1 MNIDCLRQAA
11 VAFQKLL
18 PVKYRIILGKKGKSF
33 ELNIA
38 FKEDNFF
45 HLSGL
50 HKISSHLLKLPRVK
64 IFHSILKG
72 EISDATFNNYVS
84 SPEILERIKILSQL
98 EKLLDDEQT
107 SFFKYDSNKVA
118 FSKISADYL
127 AKGTVNDEQI
137 FFSFFVKNGVK
148 GDLNY
153 YANSIFPLKN
163 YDFSKNQTKYTILL
177 KEKFLDGNATTLY
190 RHKKY

>member
-1 MNIDCLRQAA
+1 
-11 VAFQKLL
+11 
-18 PVKYRIILGKKGKSF
+18 
-33 ELNIA
+33 
-38 FKEDNFF
+38 
-45 HLSGL
+45 
-50 HKISSHLLKLPRVK
+50 VK

-98 EKLLDDEQT
+98 EKLLDDEKT
-107 SFFKYDSNKVA
+107 AFFKYDSNKVA

-153 YANSIFPLKN
+153 YVNSIFPLKN
-163 YDFSKNQTKYTILL
+163 YDFSESQTKYTILL
-177 KEKFLDGNATTLY
+177 KEKFIDGNATTLY